1 MKKVKKLS
9 SLLLLPLA
17 VAALSTSLVACQ
29 ERFIPGDANTDNLD
43 VNIDTNG
50 VTITMWTGFG
60 AKINTT
66 MDELLEDFTKK
77 TGIKVEYESKGG
89 YPNLLKAINLAS
101 TSGSFPNIANG
112 YPDHFASY
120 IKSNILL
127 RLDGL
132 IANDHLRGE
141 AEGAYTQNGV
151 RFGKDKIQLM
161 NYGDFY
167 KDYIVENETLEYKE
181 DGTGYVLGVPFNK
194 STEVMVYNSTFF
206 DWAATQDALKDK
218 IYVPATWAQ
227 VKSVGSDIINFMK
240 GNFKVGQTDGKILAS
255 DGTWYATSAEVSSKE
270 LDVIFDLTAVTED
283 DFRPFT
289 YDSTANLFITLVR
302 QYGAQYTE
310 VDKNATGRGYV
321 TFYDDDNKAAVLQA
335 SEMLKDLFDTK
346 VMGIPS
352 VWNGL
357 YCSDAFKAYKSV
369 MNVGSTAGL
378 SNIVKT
384 GISTKC
390 APIPT
395 KEADHP
401 YVISQGT
408 SLGLFNKGT
417 DAQRVAAW
425 KLMVYLSQQANGL
438 FSAETGYYPT
448 CTQAYESDDYQ
459 AYLEADLHSDAET
472 LQLDSARVNNEI
484 YNAKDTKWTKFVD
497 PGFRGSADIREEVDK
512 IPGYLMT
519 GNPYDTADKA
529 LTAVFKACSDY
540 KKPASK

>member
-1 MKKVKKLS
+1 MKAIKKLS

-17 VAALSTSLVACQ
+17 FGALTTLVACEQ
-29 ERFIPGDANTDNLD
+29 AFVPGEANTDDLD
-43 VNIDTNG
+43 VNIDTRG
-50 VTITMWTGFG
+50 VHITMWTGFG

-66 MDELLEDFTKK
+66 MDELLEEFQKK
-77 TGIKVEYESKGG
+77 TGIVVEYEAKGG

-101 TSGSFPNIANG
+101 TTGKFPNIANG

-132 IANDHLRGE
+132 INNDKQRGE
-141 AEGAYTQNGV
+141 VDGAYTQNGI
-151 RFGKDKIQLM
+151 RYGQDGIQLL
-161 NYGDFY
+161 NYNDFY
-167 KDYIVENETLEYKE
+167 KDYTVENETLEYKE

-194 STEVMVYNSTFF
+194 STEVMVYNNTFF
-206 DWAATQDALKDK
+206 GWAAEQDDLKTK
-218 IYVPATWAQ
+218 IYVPKTWAD
-227 VKSVGSDIINFMK
+227 VKSVGTAIIDFLK
-240 GNFKVGQTDGKILAS
+240 PGFKTASADGKILGS
-255 DGTWYATSAEVSSKE
+255 DGVWYATSAELSTA
-270 LDVIFDLTAVTED
+270 DVDMVFDLTAVTED

-310 VDKNATGRGYV
+310 VDKTATGRGYV
-321 TFYDDDNKAAVLQA
+321 TFYDDDNKETVLAA
-335 SEMLKDLFDTK
+335 SEMLKDLFDSH
-346 VMGIPS
+346 VMGIPTY
-352 VWNGL
+352 WNSL

-384 GISTKC
+384 GIETKC
-390 APIPT
+390 APVPV
-395 KEADHP
+395 KDEEHP

-417 DAQRVAAW
+417 PAERVAAW
-425 KLMVYLSQQANGL
+425 KLLVFLSQQANGS
-438 FSAETGYYPT
+438 FAAETGYYPT
-448 CTQAYESDDYQ
+448 CTQSFESDDYQ
-459 AYLEADLHSDAET
+459 AYLEADLHSDAEE
-472 LQLDSARVNNEI
+472 LQLDSARINNEI
-484 YNAKDTKWTKFVD
+484 YNGEDTKWTKFVD

-519 GNPYDTADKA
+519 GTPYDTADKA

-540 KKPASK
+540 KKPTK

>member
-1 MKKVKKLS
+1 MKIKKLS

-17 VAALSTSLVACQ
+17 VAALSSLSACQ
-29 ERFIPGDANTDNLD
+29 QMFVPGDANTDSLD
-43 VNIDTNG
+43 VNIDTRG

-60 AKINTT
+60 AKVNST
-66 MDELLEDFTKK
+66 MDELLEEFTKK
-77 TGIKVEYESKGG
+77 TGINVEYEAKGG

-101 TSGSFPNIANG
+101 TSGAFPNIANG

-132 IANDHLRGE
+132 LANDHLRGD
-141 AEGAYTQNGV
+141 AEGAYTQNGI
-151 RFGKDKIQLM
+151 RYGKDGIQLM
-161 NYGDFY
+161 NYENFY
-167 KDYIVENETLEYKE
+167 KDYTVENETLEYKE

-194 STEVMVYNSTFF
+194 STEVMVYNNTFF
-206 DWAATQDALKDK
+206 AWAAKQDSLKDK
-218 IYVPATWAQ
+218 IYVPQTWAQ
-227 VKSVGSDIINFMK
+227 VKSVGTEIINFMK
-240 GNFKVGQTDGKILAS
+240 SGFKTASGGDGKILAN
-255 DGTWYATSAEVSSKE
+255 DGTWYATSAEVAAKE
-270 LDVIFDLTAVTED
+270 LSIIFDLTAVTED

-310 VDKNATGRGYV
+310 VDKTATGRGYV

-335 SEMLKDLFDTK
+335 GEMLKDLFDSK

-352 VWNGL
+352 VWNSL

-369 MNVGSTAGL
+369 INVGSTAGL
-378 SNIVKT
+378 SNIVKQ
-384 GISTKC
+384 GIETKC
-390 APIPT
+390 APVPS
-395 KEADHP
+395 KDVEHP

-425 KLMVYLSQQANGL
+425 KLMVFLSQQANGL
-438 FSAETGYYPT
+438 FSAQTGYYPT
-448 CTQAYESDDYQ
+448 CTQAYESDEYQ
-459 AYLEADLHSDAET
+459 SYLEADLHSDAEE

-484 YNAKDTKWTKFVD
+484 YNGENTKWTKFVD

-529 LTAVFKACSDY
+529 LAAVFKACSDY
-540 KKPASK
+540 KKPNK